1 MKHSWILIVA
11 MIGHILN
18 WYCDRLLFCT
28 PSGNFTISDLKDNKK
43 MSAVFKTMP
52 ENAPI
57 RSLVLGTLA
66 MCMQFLGFLALG
78 IWMQQY
84 SSLWANLIIIGAAIL
99 YTFGLAYHIMGCAA
113 EWIYIKNGC
122 SEEERKLTSEF
133 FDKSMPTMIS
143 CFAGIIIISVSLFVP
158 VVMGMTSLPAW
169 ACVINL
175 LLLYLVQAPFN
186 IPGAGNLAGA
196 AMYLGLFIIF
206 LI

>member
-66 MCMQFLGFLALG
+66 MCMKFLGFLALG

>member
-1 MKHSWILIVA
+1 MEHSWILIVA

-28 PSGNFTISDLKDNKK
+28 PSGKFNISYLRDNEKL
-43 MSAVFKTMP
+43 SVVFKTMP

-66 MCMQFLGFLALG
+66 MCMQFLGYLALG

-84 SSLWANLIIIGAAIL
+84 SSLWANLIIIGVAIL
-99 YTFGLAYHIMGCAA
+99 YTFGLAYHIVGCAA
-113 EWIYIKNGC
+113 EWIYIRNGC
-122 SEEERKLTSEF
+122 SEEGRKLTSEF
-133 FDKSMPTMIS
+133 FDKSTPTMIG
-143 CFAGIIIISVSLFVP
+143 CFAGINIISVSLFVP
-158 VVMGMTSLPAW
+158 VVAGMTSFPTW

-196 AMYLGLFIIF
+196 AMYLGLFIMF

>member
-1 MKHSWILIVA
+1 MA

-28 PSGNFTISDLKDNKK
+28 PSGNFNISDLKDNEK

>member
-28 PSGNFTISDLKDNKK
+28 PSGNFNISDLKDNEK